1 MKLLAL
7 TSLVV
12 LLPVGAHADGGPT
25 TPVQVEN
32 AIRHHIASLRAVEY
46 PEARKVTAVE
56 GTTVAIYT
64 AEGACAGFSLRAK
77 PGTCSNNW
85 VRYMVALSG
94 GRTTRPLEVGGKG
107 DLSDTS
113 TTISEGVIEVT
124 GLSFGLETQCAAP
137 QCQKRKSFGFL
148 RQGLA
153 RSCVRRNEP
162 CVGVPGGADSKDAN
176 RPRRGAR
183 HPSADR

>member
-46 PEARKVTAVE
+46 PEARRVTAVE

-124 GLSFGLETQCAAP
+124 GLSFGPGDSMCCPSVQKTKEFRISPSGLSQIVRPP
-137 QCQKRKSFGFL
+137 Q
-148 RQGLA
+148 
-153 RSCVRRNEP
+153 
-162 CVGVPGGADSKDAN
+162 
-176 RPRRGAR
+176 
-183 HPSADR
+183 

>member
-56 GTTVAIYT
+56 GTTVASKSICILIV
-64 AEGACAGFSLRAK
+64 AFRCCSIARLRV
-77 PGTCSNNW
+77 SY
-85 VRYMVALSG
+85 V
-94 GRTTRPLEVGGKG
+94 
-107 DLSDTS
+107 
-113 TTISEGVIEVT
+113 
-124 GLSFGLETQCAAP
+124 
-137 QCQKRKSFGFL
+137 
-148 RQGLA
+148 
-153 RSCVRRNEP
+153 
-162 CVGVPGGADSKDAN
+162 
-176 RPRRGAR
+176 
-183 HPSADR
+183 